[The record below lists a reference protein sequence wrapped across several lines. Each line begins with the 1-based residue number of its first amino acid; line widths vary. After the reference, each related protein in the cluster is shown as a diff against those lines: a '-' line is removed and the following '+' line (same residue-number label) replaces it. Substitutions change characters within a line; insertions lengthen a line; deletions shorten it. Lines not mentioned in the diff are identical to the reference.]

1 MKTVRLVAQPIL
13 MAFVMAIGVRSA
25 VRLYAIPSSS
35 MAPTLNAG
43 DHIVVTPY
51 RSAAPQ
57 RGDVIVFHSPLNS
70 DELLVKRIAGVPGDL
85 VQAREGR
92 LIVPSDCYFVLG
104 DNRANSFDSRNWGV
118 LARSLIVGR
127 ARLVLWSSGAARAA
141 RLFRPIQ

>member
-13 MAFVMAIGVRSA
+13 IAFVMAIGVRSA

-51 RSAAPQ
+51 RAALPK
-57 RGDVIVFHSPLNS
+57 RGDVIVFHSPLNA

-85 VQAREGR
+85 VEAREGH
-92 LIVPSDCYFVLG
+92 LIVPADCYFVLG
-104 DNRANSFDSRNWGV
+104 DNTYNSYDSRYWGCV
-118 LARSLIVGR
+118 PAANICGRVARIYFPLSRVG
-127 ARLVLWSSGAARAA
+127 V
-141 RLFRPIQ
+141 PQ